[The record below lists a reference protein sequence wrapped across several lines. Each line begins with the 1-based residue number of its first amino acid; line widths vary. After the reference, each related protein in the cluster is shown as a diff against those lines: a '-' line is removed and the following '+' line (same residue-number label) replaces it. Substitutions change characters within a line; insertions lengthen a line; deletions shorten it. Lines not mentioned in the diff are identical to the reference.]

1 MDFGYKDEKESVFG
15 SILREWPILLIEVI
29 VAVLLGFLLITFGF
43 EKTTVS
49 GNSMDPILK
58 DGDTVVVSKIAYAV
72 FSPSRNDVIVYR
84 QEGKEHS
91 YNSVKRVIGLPGEKI
106 LIEDGKIY
114 IDGEPYEEING
125 VDPMVSGGIAE
136 EEITLEKGEY
146 FVLGDN
152 RNQSEDSRYSS
163 VGMVKKK
170 EIVGKAWIRTSPS
183 FGFVS
188 WFKFDEKEKE
198 TE

>member
-84 QEGKEHS
+84 QERKEHS

>member
-106 LIEDGKIY
+106 LIEDGKIF

-188 WFKFDEKEKE
+188 WFKFDKKEKE

>member
-1 MDFGYKDEKESVFG
+1 MDFGYKEEKESVFG

-72 FSPSRNDVIVYR
+72 LSARRNDVIVYR

-152 RNQSEDSRYSS
+152 RNQSEDSRYSN

>member
-58 DGDTVVVSKIAYAV
+58 DGDSVVVSKIAYAV

-106 LIEDGKIY
+106 LIEDGKIF

-188 WFKFDEKEKE
+188 WFKFDKKEKE

>member
-1 MDFGYKDEKESVFG
+1 MDFGYKEEKESVFG

-72 FSPSRNDVIVYR
+72 LSPRRNDVIVYR

-106 LIEDGKIY
+106 LIEDGKIF

>member
-1 MDFGYKDEKESVFG
+1 MDFGYKEEKESVFG

-72 FSPSRNDVIVYR
+72 LSPRRNDVIVYR

-106 LIEDGKIY
+106 LIEDGKIF

-125 VDPMVSGGIAE
+125 VEPMVSGGIAE

-188 WFKFDEKEKE
+188 WFKFDKKEKE

>member
-1 MDFGYKDEKESVFG
+1 MDFGYKEEKESVFG

-72 FSPSRNDVIVYR
+72 LSPRRNDVIVYR

-106 LIEDGKIY
+106 LIDDGKIF

-188 WFKFDEKEKE
+188 WFKFDKKEKE

>member
-1 MDFGYKDEKESVFG
+1 MDFGYKEEKESVFG

-152 RNQSEDSRYSS
+152 RNQS
-163 VGMVKKK
+163 
-170 EIVGKAWIRTSPS
+170 
-183 FGFVS
+183 
-188 WFKFDEKEKE
+188 
-198 TE
+198 

>member
-1 MDFGYKDEKESVFG
+1 MDFGYKEEKESVFG
-15 SILREWPILLIEVI
+15 SILREWPILVIEVI

>member
-1 MDFGYKDEKESVFG
+1 MEFGYKEEKESVFG

-29 VAVLLGFLLITFGF
+29 VAILLGFLLITFGF

-58 DGDTVVVSKIAYAV
+58 DGDTVVVSKIAYLG

-91 YNSVKRVIGLPGEKI
+91 YNSVKRVIGLPGERI

-125 VDPMVSGGIAE
+125 VEPMVSGGIAE

-152 RNQSEDSRYSS
+152 RNQSEDSRYSN

-188 WFKFDEKEKE
+188 WFQFGEKEKE

>member
-1 MDFGYKDEKESVFG
+1 MDFGYKEEKESVFG

-72 FSPSRNDVIVYR
+72 LSPRRNDVIVYR
-84 QEGKEHS
+84 QEGKELS

-106 LIEDGKIY
+106 LIEDGKIF

-188 WFKFDEKEKE
+188 WFKFDKKEKE

>member
-1 MDFGYKDEKESVFG
+1 MDFGYKEEKESVFG

-72 FSPSRNDVIVYR
+72 LSPRRNDVIVYR

-106 LIEDGKIY
+106 LIEDGKIF

-188 WFKFDEKEKE
+188 WFKFDKKEKE

>member
-1 MDFGYKDEKESVFG
+1 MDFGYKEEKESVFG

-72 FSPSRNDVIVYR
+72 LSPRRNDVIVYR

>member
-163 VGMVKKK
+163 VGMVTKK
-170 EIVGKAWIRTSPS
+170 EIVCKAWIRTSPS